1 MRGALLAML
10 VALAG
15 APARAQEPLEPR
27 PEHLYVNTGILV
39 GSTRLT
45 ALGGAYVSIAEGAT
59 AFSSNLAA
67 LAHRSPE
74 LDRDWNVDFS
84 LSYVDV
90 PLGNPAARDLDNDG
104 ARDDWAQ
111 SRQAIAGL
119 LLQYKNYGVGA
130 YLHGVTLAYC
140 PRQPCLTEDM
150 VRLTLTRSTLAGAV
164 ALGEDELIA
173 ALGLYS
179 VGGTF
184 SYGADSWEYSGSA
197 WELGLLYRPRWKP
210 YRLGASVRPGVVAW
224 YHGQGEPPQIPGAT
238 LFAGLVAPPLLSLG
252 MSMKLGPGA
261 ESYNRLSPAARRQ
274 GVEEGGWHRTQ
285 PADRSEGLEGRWL
298 VTAQLDVIS
307 PVQGAV
313 PIRASTFGEVTP
325 VGTATYLMP
334 RVGVEHE
341 TFINRLRSRLGT
353 FIEPSPFPDR
363 LPRPH
368 LTGGLEVRLFR
379 YIEDWGLSASFDLA
393 QRYSEVG
400 FSIGL
405 WR

>member
-1 MRGALLAML
+1 
-10 VALAG
+10 
-15 APARAQEPLEPR
+15 
-27 PEHLYVNTGILV
+27 V

-59 AFSSNLAA
+59 AFSSNLAS
-67 LAHRSPE
+67 LAHRSPT

-119 LLQYKNYGVGA
+119 LLQYKHYGVGA
-130 YLHGVTLAYC
+130 YLHGMTLAYC
-140 PRQPCLTEDM
+140 PRQPCLAEDV

-164 ALGEDELIA
+164 AFGEDELIA

-184 SYGADSWEYSGSA
+184 SYGTDAWEYSGTA
-197 WELGLLYRPRWKP
+197 WELGLLYRPRWRP

-224 YHGQGEPPQIPGAT
+224 YKGHGAPPPEIPGTT
-238 LFAGLVAPPLLSLG
+238 LFAGLVAPPVLSLG
-252 MSMKLGPGA
+252 ASMKLGPGA
-261 ESYNRLSPAARRQ
+261 ESYNRLSPAARGQ
-274 GVEEGGWHRTQ
+274 GIEEGGWHRTP
-285 PADRSEGLEGRWL
+285 PAEPSEGPSGRWL
-298 VTAQLDVIS
+298 LTAELDVIS

-313 PIRASTFGEVTP
+313 PIRASTVGEATQI
-325 VGTATYLMP
+325 GTATYLVP
-334 RVGVEHE
+334 RAGIEHE
-341 TFINRLRSRLGT
+341 TLVNRLRTRLGG

-368 LTGGLEVRLFR
+368 LTGGLEVLLFR
-379 YIEDWGLSASFDLA
+379 YIEDWALSASFDFA

-400 FSIGL
+400 FSVGL
-405 WR
+405 WQ